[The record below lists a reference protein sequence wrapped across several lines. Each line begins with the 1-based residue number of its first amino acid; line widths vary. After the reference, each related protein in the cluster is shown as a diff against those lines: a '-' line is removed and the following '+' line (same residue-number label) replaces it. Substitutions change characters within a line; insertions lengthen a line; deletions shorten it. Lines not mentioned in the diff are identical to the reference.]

1 EKVVL
6 KGWRRAGEA
15 SSQAAG
21 PDRPGAAGPVLG
33 FGFPNIPMATMM
45 INPTRPWPV
54 LLAAM
59 LLGACATG
67 QPPAVD
73 AADAADAVDAVDAVE
88 HPGPVA
94 AVRVAFDRDG
104 ITDARARGMADLAS
118 GREVTA
124 DDPTRMASISKLV
137 VAIGVMRLVEAGT
150 LDLD

>member
-1 EKVVL
+1 
-6 KGWRRAGEA
+6 
-15 SSQAAG
+15 
-21 PDRPGAAGPVLG
+21 
-33 FGFPNIPMATMM
+33 NIPMATMM

-67 QPPAVD
+67 QPP
-73 AADAADAVDAVDAVE
+73 AADAVDAVDAVE

-137 VAIGVMRLVEAGT
+137 VAIGVMRLVEAGSM
-150 LDLD
+150 DLVAEVSERMRWVLQPPEFPVPP